1 MIKTVREVQKSYWIG
16 RDGEMISFWGQL
28 EGLPE
33 GGGRGKQQGFGSMEF
48 RARIFLVM
56 GTA

>member
-16 RDGEMISFWGQL
+16 RDGEMISFWGQS

-33 GGGRGKQQGFGSMEF
+33 GGARGKQGFRSMEF
-48 RARIFLVM
+48 RARIFLAM